1 MTKYMVLT
9 GALLACQLFA
19 GHAAAQNIDGGTLF
33 ADCREGDDPNA
44 RDRLF
49 KQGHCF
55 GYILGVA
62 DALRPA
68 EVYCLPSGATV
79 GQIVDVAKLYTA
91 VFALGA
97 ALAALA
103 GAMAG
108 PVLAVRIG
116 MGEDILILTFVVI
129 VIGGIGSVRGALAG
143 ALLVGLVDTFGR
155 AFLPGIL
162 GAAGTSLASMTI
174 YIVMALVL
182 AFRPRGLFP
191 APG

>member
-1 MTKYMVLT
+1 MRMTKYMVLT

-79 GQIVDVAKLYTA
+79 GQIVDVAKLYYR
-91 VFALGA
+91 GA
-97 ALAALA
+97 SRGSKEA
-103 GAMAG
+103 GASPRRLRSCREIPLQLTMTLG
-108 PVLAVRIG
+108 GHRSEDHCLVRLE
-116 MGEDILILTFVVI
+116 GE
-129 VIGGIGSVRGALAG
+129 
-143 ALLVGLVDTFGR
+143 
-155 AFLPGIL
+155 L
-162 GAAGTSLASMTI
+162 GFDRLS
-174 YIVMALVL
+174 
-182 AFRPRGLFP
+182 
-191 APG
+191 